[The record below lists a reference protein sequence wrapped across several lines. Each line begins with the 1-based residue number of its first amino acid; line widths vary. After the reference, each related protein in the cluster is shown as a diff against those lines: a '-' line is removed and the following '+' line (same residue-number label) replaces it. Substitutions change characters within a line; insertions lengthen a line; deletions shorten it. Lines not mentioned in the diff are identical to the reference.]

1 MAGNLVSSLEADFKP
16 SKYKDTY
23 RAAVQKLIERK
34 AKGEEIEA
42 PKEEEPED
50 DSGDL
55 LKALEASV
63 KSGSGSGK
71 KKR

>member
-23 RAAVQKLIERK
+23 RAAVMDLIKRK
-34 AKGEEIEA
+34 AKGEEIEL
-42 PKEEEPED
+42 PEPEEPEEDSD
-50 DSGDL
+50 DL
-55 LKALEASV
+55 MKALEASV
-63 KSGSGSGK
+63 KGS